1 MPCASRTRG
10 SSWEA
15 TAEKEWTWALMIS
28 RTIGPSSPSRSFLSS
43 SEDFLNR
50 VVYTDPNSPKPS
62 RYLATRLSVLMSG
75 YRRASSR

>member
-1 MPCASRTRG
+1 
-10 SSWEA
+10 
-15 TAEKEWTWALMIS
+15 MIS

-75 YRRASSR
+75 YRRARSR